1 MFRIGEF
8 YPNLSPDFSYDNC
21 PQFWQDHKIQIDV
34 LNMGNENYMKNIQ
47 VSAYVGIALDVIVE
61 IFMFYHIWQGGM
73 RYVYRLSEDEI
84 GPWALFGRSY
94 GPFKPFAGF
103 GKMKFIL
110 TKIIFGVGLSFADT
124 ITGVE

>member
-1 MFRIGEF
+1 
-8 YPNLSPDFSYDNC
+8 
-21 PQFWQDHKIQIDV
+21 
-34 LNMGNENYMKNIQ
+34 MGNENYMKNIQ